1 MHFGELV
8 RRHSLNSPHKTAV
21 IDRGAR
27 LSYAELNYRTDCL
40 AAAFAARELAK
51 GDRLAF
57 IGENGLTPYEL
68 MIACTKA
75 GIVYVPIDFRL
86 SGEEVLKIIA
96 SAGPEMMFVGQN
108 HLELMGVIRDRAGS
122 IGTWVACD
130 DPAPDGYLPYSDL
143 LRTAPDQAGQA
154 LSEPDDPFCI
164 LYTSGSTGAAKGVV
178 LTHANTLHNGLA
190 VAKSYEIGAESTY
203 LVTFPYSATGTVN
216 HGCGPTLM
224 MGGTVVFEEQRHF
237 DAERYFNAVATH
249 RVTHNQL
256 VPTMLYRLL
265 ESPLKK
271 DADLSSIEVLGYG
284 SAPIPPHR
292 VRQLVED
299 FGPVLLQAYGMTE
312 TCSLAT
318 VLERKEH
325 LVYGTD
331 REHLLASCGRPVAEI
346 DVRIIGA
353 GGEPVAAGEPGEIA
367 LRGPWFTGGYWND
380 PQRTA
385 ELLRDGWL
393 YTGDV
398 GRLDNEGYLYVVDR
412 KKDLIIT
419 GGANVASAEVEAVI
433 YAHPGV
439 SEVAVI
445 GLPDA
450 QWGERIH
457 AVVVRTPDS
466 GLEPGDIIAHC
477 KRTLTGY
484 KCPKTV
490 DFIDVMPKTST
501 GKPSKPALREWA
513 GRRLLEIGAPN

>member
-8 RRHSLNSPHKTAV
+8 RRHSRHSPHKTAV
-21 IDRGAR
+21 IDRGA
-27 LSYAELNYRTDCL
+27 LFSYAELDRRTDCL
-40 AAAFAARELAK
+40 AAAFAAHGIVR
-51 GDRLAF
+51 GDRVAF

-68 MIACTKA
+68 MIGCTKA
-75 GIVYVPIDFRL
+75 GVIYVPLDFRL
-86 SGEEVLKIIA
+86 GAEEVLKIVA
-96 SAGPEMMFVGQN
+96 SASPAMLIVGRN
-108 HLELMGVIRDRAGS
+108 HLDTIAAIRARVS
-122 IGTWVACD
+122 SVRTWVAAD
-130 DPAPDGYLPYSDL
+130 DDAPDGYIPYFSLLKTPPGPAVQQLSD
-143 LRTAPDQAGQA
+143 PDA
-154 LSEPDDPFCI
+154 PFCI

-178 LTHANTLHNGLA
+178 LTNANTLHNGLA
-190 VAKSYEIGAESTY
+190 VAKSYAIEGGSTY
-203 LVTFPYSATGTVN
+203 LITFPYSATGTVN
-216 HGCGPTLM
+216 HGCSPILM

-237 DAERYFNAVATH
+237 DAERYFNAIRTH

-271 DADLSSIEVLGYG
+271 DADLSSLQVLGYG

-318 VLERKEH
+318 VLDRQDH
-325 LVYGTD
+325 LVYGTE
-331 REHLLASCGRPVAEI
+331 REHLLASCGRPVPEI
-346 DVRIIGA
+346 DVRIVDVDGRPA
-353 GGEPVAAGEPGEIA
+353 TTGEVGEIA

-380 PQRTA
+380 PERTA

-398 GRLDNEGYLYVVDR
+398 GRLDHEGYLYVVDR

-433 YAHPGV
+433 YTHPGV

-445 GLPDA
+445 GLPDP

-457 AVVVRTPDS
+457 AVIVRNNS
-466 GLEPGDIIAHC
+466 IGLDEREIIAHC
-477 KRTLTGY
+477 KRMLTGY
-484 KCPKTV
+484 KCPKSV

-513 GRRLLEIGAPN
+513 GRRSSEVGSTM